1 MLRVESKQ
9 GERNIPWH
17 LKLLPGEQ
25 GNNFAVVARVLLG
38 KELKKDNV

>member
-25 GNNFAVVARVLLG
+25 GNNFGVGEGVAWEG
-38 KELKKDNV
+38 IDEG